1 MTVQELEQ
9 LVVRLVRID
18 KHWLKERTHPAR
30 IAHSEDIL
38 LVEMFVGR
46 WLLVVSSEGK
56 VECQDLLLKTCT
68 SLQLRGSPWNSCAA
82 RLCEGGRVMLAV
94 TAITQMQRCVPM
106 IFELAHNT
114 EVRAGHPLRP

>member
-9 LVVRLVRID
+9 LVVRLARID
-18 KHWLKERTHPAR
+18 KYWLKERAQPAR
-30 IAHSEDIL
+30 IAHSVDIL

-82 RLCEGGRVMLAV
+82 RLCEGGCIMLAA
-94 TAITQMQRCVPM
+94 TAITQMQRYL
-106 IFELAHNT
+106 LAVFKACSEH
-114 EVRAGHPLRP
+114 